1 VFFLFSTLEFPYRNI
16 QFLIGL
22 NDSINCKLTTPA
34 SSDILSSQRSL
45 DSALQIRRSLQ
56 SAAPAA
62 PTPGCNDNELATY
75 CPAMLQGDNRYDRF
89 IKWRNYINHFYH
101 HIIYSNESKPTKNN
115 KEMQDLLLS
124 TPSPQPISI
133 PVTTPSTLPSAP
145 LPLEEYHLQLIK
157 ENHIILYV
165 KNISHDPHAMLLSN
179 DGKCLLFNY
188 CSTEL
193 R

>member
-1 VFFLFSTLEFPYRNI
+1 V

-22 NDSINCKLTTPA
+22 NDSINCKLAPPTSIGIPV
-34 SSDILSSQRSL
+34 SPESL
-45 DSALQIRRSLQ
+45 DSALRIRRSLQ
-56 SAAPAA
+56 AVPAT
-62 PTPGCNDNELATY
+62 TPGCNDNELATY

-101 HIIYSNESKPTKNN
+101 HIIYSNESQPTKNN
-115 KEMQDLLLS
+115 KEMQDLLLYS
-124 TPSPQPISI
+124 PSLQPVS
-133 PVTTPSTLPSAP
+133 LPAVAP
-145 LPLEEYHLQLIK
+145 TAPTSSPPPLEEYHLQLIK

-188 CSTEL
+188 CTTEL
-193 R
+193 RR